1 MLEGNKLVFKR
12 RDKRPFWK
20 AVVESIWPR
29 GGWGRALRYMHHRVN
44 RLPDSPHRIA
54 RGIFCGVFASF
65 TPFFGLHFLI
75 AAVMAKLMRGNIVA
89 ALLATFVGNPLTF
102 PIIAAVNLKLG
113 QWLRGRGSAY
123 GADAGLW
130 EEFAGAA
137 HDLKHNFYALFT
149 NAEANW
155 ENLGSFYHEVVI
167 PYLVGGLIPGMITS
181 LAFYYLSL
189 PVITAYQNR
198 RKGRIKAKF
207 AELRMKKAQK
217 AVEKTAQRA
226 AKNADGLPPM
236 E

>member
-1 MLEGNKLVFKR
+1 MVFKR
-12 RDKRPFWK
+12 RDKRSFWK
-20 AVVESIWPR
+20 TVAESVWPR

-75 AAVMAKLMRGNIVA
+75 AALMAKLMRGNIVA

-113 QWLRGRGSAY
+113 QWMLGRGSAY
-123 GADAGLW
+123 DGADAGLW
-130 EEFAGAA
+130 EAFAGAA
-137 HDLKHNFYALFT
+137 RDLKHNFYALFT
-149 NAEANW
+149 SAEPNW
-155 ENLGSFYHEVVI
+155 HNLASFNHEVVT
-167 PYLVGGLIPGMITS
+167 PYLVGGLIPGMVTS

-198 RKGRIKAKF
+198 RKGRIRAKLL
-207 AELRMKKAQK
+207 ELRMKKAEKAAQK
-217 AVEKTAQRA
+217 SAEKA
-226 AKNADGLPPM
+226 AKKADGLPPV